1 MDNKKIYRSLTTW
14 HLYIANIGTAKTNVS
29 NRKGGVMPRTKT
41 NNGGTK
47 KRQLFNSGAKK

>member
-1 MDNKKIYRSLTTW
+1 MSPTEKGASL
-14 HLYIANIGTAKTNVS
+14 
-29 NRKGGVMPRTKT
+29 PRTKT